1 MRRDD
6 EGNAGPVGDVEHQIN
21 DGEARVRIQVAGRL
35 IGQHEARRMH
45 QGAGDGDALLLAA
58 GKLWSTMLL
67 ALGQPHQGQ
76 RLMRPALALLACR
89 LGETQRNLHVLA
101 GRERREQM
109 RRLEDEADLVAAQL
123 GALALVEPGE
133 VAPQE
138 SDMPF
143 GRVIQP
149 GEIAVLV
156 GRSGSGKSTLLN
168 LIAGID
174 RPTSGRVMV
183 DGTDLTAL
191 DENTRTR
198 FRRRRIGFVFQFF
211 NLIPLLTVEE
221 NLLLPLDL
229 NGMAD
234 AEGIARARGLLD
246 RVGLGGRGASLPDRL
261 SGGEQQRVAIARALV
276 HEPALILADEPTGT
290 LDAEMAAAVLAL
302 LDGLVREAGK
312 TVVMV
317 THSREVVGVADR
329 IFAIQRGRLVE
340 QPAAPATSR
349 PSDG

>member
-1 MRRDD
+1 MP
-6 EGNAGPVGDVEHQIN
+6 GPAVE
-21 DGEARVRIQVAGRL
+21 L
-35 IGQHEARRMH
+35 
-45 QGAGDGDALLLAA
+45 
-58 GKLWSTMLL
+58 
-67 ALGQPHQGQ
+67 
-76 RLMRPALALLACR
+76 
-89 LGETQRNLHVLA
+89 LHVSKTY
-101 GRERREQM
+101 REGDSERAV
-109 RRLEDEADLVAAQL
+109 LSDVSVAIEA
-123 GALALVEPGE
+123 
-133 VAPQE
+133 
-138 SDMPF
+138 
-143 GRVIQP
+143 

-174 RPTSGRVMV
+174 RPTEGRVMV

-191 DENTRTR
+191 DEDARTR

-211 NLIPLLTVEE
+211 NLVPLLTVEE
-221 NLLLPLDL
+221 NLLLPLEL

-234 AEGIARARGLLD
+234 TAGVARARRLLE

-290 LDAEMAAAVLAL
+290 LDVETAAAVLAL
-302 LDGLVREAGK
+302 LDGLAREGGK

-329 IFAIQRGRLVE
+329 IFTVQRGRLVE
-340 QPAAPATSR
+340 EPAAPGASARSR
-349 PSDG
+349 DPARSA